1 MRKENTSMKDNICES
16 CKIIRKKNNNKI
28 DQCKSCLI
36 SMERRFNWFKNIYV
50 RDLQD
55 YEDFV

>member
-1 MRKENTSMKDNICES
+1 MKDNICES